1 MNASEKQPPWPPT
14 DPAHRAQ
21 LTFRAYG
28 EPFRNVLP
36 AVCKTVSNIPEH
48 DCRLERRART
58 CLVTVS
64 GAEGF
69 RHVPG
74 ATTRRCFCSSDDY
87 RPGRGD
93 GERMPDASKA
103 ALSIGLSLP
112 DDHLARNAP

>member
-1 MNASEKQPPWPPT
+1 MIA
-14 DPAHRAQ
+14 
-21 LTFRAYG
+21 
-28 EPFRNVLP
+28 
-36 AVCKTVSNIPEH
+36 I
-48 DCRLERRART
+48 LERRART

-64 GAEGF
+64 WVEGF

-103 ALSIGLSLP
+103 ASSIGLSLP